1 LKLYNFKCP
10 NCGATLTTDVK
21 NHHARCEYCGN
32 EFHISEETETSAGFD
47 NQEDGK
53 KTPTVL
59 PERTSEEVSTA
70 GDSERQKKSGSRD
83 FLIVA
88 LFLII
93 GLALIFFFDKESP
106 RDIVPKT
113 DLHRFFTELHPDM
126 TPQNVE
132 ALAQKHKLHFF
143 RIDKAVNSD
152 TANINYYKIAKTM
165 DITLGKQDVNAE
177 TVEIEFDIAK
187 KNAFRLAV
195 YSDPEHIVSHAL
207 LFKYGTYYSLSAEE
221 TQAKEKAGYYYYNN
235 SLRSASGEQKT
246 YPPYLKCADA
256 VKALKMIYTYKK

>member
-1 LKLYNFKCP
+1 MKLYNFKCP

-32 EFHISEETETSAGFD
+32 EFHISDETETSAGLD
-47 NQEDGK
+47 NQEEGK

-59 PERTSEEVSTA
+59 TERTAEEVGTA
-70 GDSERQKKSGSRD
+70 GDSKRQKKSGSRD

-93 GLALIFFFDKESP
+93 GLALNFFFDKEPS

-113 DLHRFFTELHPDM
+113 DLHRFFTELHPDI

-177 TVEIEFDIAK
+177 TVEIEGWRSIPTRSILSVMPFYLDTERITAFLQK
-187 KNAFRLAV
+187 KRRQKRKPVTIIITTLCAVLPVNRKRTRL
-195 YSDPEHIVSHAL
+195 
-207 LFKYGTYYSLSAEE
+207 T
-221 TQAKEKAGYYYYNN
+221 
-235 SLRSASGEQKT
+235 
-246 YPPYLKCADA
+246 
-256 VKALKMIYTYKK
+256 